1 MLKSCFS
8 SLEYYVDLLEAIS
21 FPLAIIS
28 FLVLIFYYLYFFSRL
43 YFHEN
48 KETSFIHPISI
59 IICAKNE
66 LENLRKNLPFIL
78 SQNYFNFEV
87 IVVND
92 HSNDDSILFLEK
104 MAKDN
109 RHLVI
114 VDIDDSVTDN
124 LGKKFALTLGIKTA
138 KHEYILL
145 TDADCVPN
153 SRDWVKQ
160 MSANFNN
167 AEIVLGYGSY
177 EKKKGFLNQIIR
189 FDTFYIAQQYLSYV
203 LTGDTYM
210 GVGRNLAYKKS
221 LFFENKGFASHMHIP
236 SGDDDLFIQEIALKN
251 TVAIEFAENT
261 HTTSEVTEDW
271 RDWVY
276 QKRRHLSTAPM
287 YKIKFKVLLA
297 LYPLS
302 QLLFLTSVILL
313 IVFEVYIFYVI
324 LLLVIRL
331 VVSYLLNYRIMK
343 RLNVYDLYWIHPA
356 YEVFHLLIQGFFVLL
371 NLFEKPKKW
380 SR

>member
-1 MLKSCFS
+1 
-8 SLEYYVDLLEAIS
+8 LEYYVGLLEAIS

-114 VDIDDSVTDN
+114 VDINDSVTDN

-153 SRDWVKQ
+153 SRDWVKK

-261 HTTSEVTEDW
+261 HTTSEVIEDW

-343 RLNVYDLYWIHPA
+343 RLNVYDLYWTHPA